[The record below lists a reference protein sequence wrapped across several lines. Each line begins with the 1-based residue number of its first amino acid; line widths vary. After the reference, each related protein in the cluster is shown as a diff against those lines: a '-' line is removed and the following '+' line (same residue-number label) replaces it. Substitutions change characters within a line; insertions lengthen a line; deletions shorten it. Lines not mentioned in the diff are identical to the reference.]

1 MTAPSLSLT
10 HQMLRR
16 RRVMGAPV
24 AHGASDH
31 LKRSIGTFR
40 VQLIGDLERRGL
52 GPTAGQISAAVDT
65 SLAPEAVVA
74 GPVNLPVRYR
84 PSASS
89 ILCSLN
95 A

>member
-1 MTAPSLSLT
+1 MTSPPVKLT
-10 HQMLRR
+10 DQMLRR
-16 RRVMGAPV
+16 RPVLGAPV

-31 LKRSIGTFR
+31 LERSIGTFR
-40 VQLIGDLERRGL
+40 VQLIGDLKRRGV

-65 SLAPEAVVA
+65 SLAPEAVVV

-89 ILCSLN
+89 ISLQP
-95 A
+95 